1 MRDQEVSPGFF
12 LGVMGLVGAA
22 VIKNPTAKVQAYKAG
37 FSETMD
43 ALGAL
48 ILSVLKFGLI
58 VGGICLGFWCLHKVI
73 SWISRLDKDRKQLI
87 SDVAQLKDGL
97 DDFKSWQGRVR
108 SSLAAVDSRLCTIDA
123 EIQKL
128 SKGPEVKKQ
137 ESKSAS
143 LAALSEIVGG

>member
-22 VIKNPTAKVQAYKAG
+22 VVKNPTAKVQAYKAG
-37 FSETMD
+37 FSAIID

-58 VGGICLGFWCLHKVI
+58 VAGVCLAFWCLHKMI
-73 SWISRLDKDRKQLI
+73 SWIRKLDKDRKQLTA
-87 SDVAQLKDGL
+87 DVAQLKEGL
-97 DDFKSWQGRVR
+97 DWLKTWQGRVR
-108 SSLAAVDSRLCTIDA
+108 SSLVAVDSRLSTIDA

-128 SKGPEVKKQ
+128 AKGPEVKKQ

-143 LAALSEIVGG
+143 LAAVSEIVGG